1 MFITFTAFKFLFTTR
16 NTLFMYL
23 PEYKASPVRS
33 AILRNV
39 PTKNIFNSV
48 HNYKVTLHI
57 PDDEA
62 KKFLTYTRVT
72 TVL

>member
-1 MFITFTAFKFLFTTR
+1 
-16 NTLFMYL
+16 MYL
-23 PEYKASPVRS
+23 PEYSVSPVSS

-39 PTKNIFNSV
+39 PTKNTFNSV

-62 KKFLTYTRVT
+62 KKFLTCTQVK